1 MNFYQVTLSSL
12 QDIWEK
18 FLLALPNIIAAIIV
32 FLIGILVAVILE
44 RAVEKIFKVLVI
56 DKTLSKLGIEKAA
69 KKAGVRVNSGRLVGG
84 LVKWFIII
92 VFLWAA
98 VDILN
103 LAGVSEF
110 LKGIALYIPNIVAA
124 VLILIAGAIIAYF
137 VERTVTTSL
146 RAASKE
152 HYVFVSGVAKWA
164 VLIFAILAAL
174 NQLGIAPE
182 IIQTLFMGIV
192 VMLAIAGGLAFGL
205 GGKDL
210 AHEILEKVKRDF
222 KK

>member
-1 MNFYQVTLSSL
+1 MNFYQITLGGL
-12 QDIWEK
+12 QDIWER
-18 FLLALPNIIAAIIV
+18 FLLILPNIIGAIIV
-32 FLIGILVAVILE
+32 FLIGVLIAVILGK
-44 RAVEKIFKVLVI
+44 AVEKLFKVLVI
-56 DKTLSKLGIEKAA
+56 DKFLSKLGAEKAA
-69 KKAGVRVNSGRLVGG
+69 KKAGLSFNSGKLVGG
-84 LVKWFIII
+84 IIRWFIII

-110 LKGIALYIPNIVAA
+110 LKSIVLYLPNIVAA

-137 VERTVTTSL
+137 VERAVTTSL
-146 RAASKE
+146 KAASKDD
-152 HYVFVSGVAKWA
+152 YIFVSGVAKWA

-192 VMLAIAGGLAFGL
+192 VMIAIAGGLAFGL

-210 AHEILEKVKRDF
+210 AHEILEKLKKDF